1 MENLWEDLRYGVRML
16 LKNPGFTAVAVLVL
30 AVGIGANT
38 SIFSL
43 VNSILLRPIVA
54 EAPDEL
60 VAVYSKN
67 TVRPD
72 SYRGHSYLN
81 FRDLRD
87 ADTVFVSLM
96 AHDLTMVGLT
106 EGENTRRIFAEFS
119 SSNYF
124 DTFGVALFRGRTFL
138 PEEET
143 PGSEIPVAIVSY
155 EYWKRHGEDPDLVG
169 KTLRANGRV
178 LSIVGIA
185 PPGFT
190 GRTAVISPELHLPF
204 GMHHLLQSD
213 IFSSGDGQTLED
225 RDNGNLFMV
234 GRLRPGLSYEE
245 ADAQLEVISGRLGEA
260 FPAINDDYT
269 FTVGPLSRTSIGTDP
284 QDDDALSVVALVLM
298 VMTGIVLLIACLN
311 LANMMFA
318 RGTARRREFA
328 IRVAIGGGRV
338 RILRQLLTEGLLLS
352 VLAGVA
358 SLFVASWA
366 GNLLQSSMY
375 EVLTMTSMSMDIVIN
390 TAPDHRVLLA
400 TVAFCVFGT
409 VLFGFGPA
417 WKLSQ
422 PDVMAD
428 LKEQAGET
436 QQKGR
441 RGGLFARRNLLV
453 VSQVAL
459 SLALLIAAGLFVR
472 AAQEAADTDPGFSLE
487 GGILAEIDPSLVGY
501 DDPRSRELYRRL
513 KETLESL
520 PGIESTSV
528 AGTVPY
534 GNVSDS
540 RRVRRAEDLP
550 TTSANGDDAI
560 ETVGAR
566 YVTVGNEYFST
577 LGVPLLRGRDFS
589 LAEAESDG
597 GPRVAIVDE
606 ALAGRLWP
614 DEDPVGRYIG
624 FGREPEDR
632 GTNEMEVVGVVPT
645 IRDDIF
651 GSDDRAHVY
660 VPHGQNFQAGMH
672 IHVRT
677 AGTSESAM
685 ASSLQAIRRE
695 LQGID
700 ETLPILKL
708 KTLEAHI
715 DGSTSL
721 WLVRLGANVFGI
733 IGGLALFL
741 SVVGVYGVKAYTVAQ
756 RSREIGI
763 RMAMGATTGDA
774 LWLIL
779 REGMVLT
786 AAGLVLGL
794 LIAAVLARLL
804 SSMLYG
810 VSALDPLA
818 FTIAPLILAAVS
830 LLATYLPARRAAGVD
845 PIVALRYQ

>member
-38 SIFSL
+38 AIFSL

-60 VAVYSKN
+60 VAIYNKN

-72 SYRGHSYLN
+72 SYRGNSYLN
-81 FRDLRD
+81 FRDLRE
-87 ADTVFVSLM
+87 ADTVFSSLY
-96 AHDLTMVGLT
+96 AHDLTMVGLAD
-106 EGENTRRIFAEFS
+106 GENTRRVFAEFS
-119 SSNYF
+119 SSDYF
-124 DTFGVALFRGRTFL
+124 DTFGVAMFRGRTFL

-143 PGSEIPVAIVSY
+143 PGGEVPVAIVSY
-155 EYWKRHGEDPDLVG
+155 EFWRRTGEDPDLVG

-185 PPGFT
+185 PRGFT
-190 GRTAVISPELHLPF
+190 GRTAIMSPELHLPL
-204 GMHHLLQSD
+204 GMHHILQSD
-213 IFSSGDGQTLED
+213 TFNSSDGQTLDD
-225 RDNGNLFMV
+225 RDNHNLFLV

-245 ADAQLEVISGRLGEA
+245 ADAQLEVVAGRLSEA
-260 FPAINDDYT
+260 FPAINEDYT
-269 FTVGPLSRTSIGTDP
+269 FTVGPLSRLSISTSP
-284 QDDDALSVVALVLM
+284 ESDDQVSVVALVLM
-298 VMTGIVLLIACLN
+298 TMTGIVLLIACLN
-311 LANMMFA
+311 LANMLLA

-328 IRVAIGGGRV
+328 IRVAIGGGRR

-358 SLFVASWA
+358 SLFVAYWA
-366 GNLLQSSMY
+366 GNLLASSMY
-375 EVLTMTSMSMDIVIN
+375 EILDMTSMSMDIVIN

-400 TVAFCVFGT
+400 TATFCVLGT

-428 LKEQAGET
+428 LKEQAGEA
-436 QQKGR
+436 QQKGS

-453 VSQVAL
+453 VSQIAL
-459 SLALLIAAGLFVR
+459 SLALLTAAGLFVR
-472 AAQEAADTDPGFSLE
+472 AAMEAANTDPGFSLE
-487 GGILAEIDPSLVGY
+487 GGILVEIDPSLVGY
-501 DDPRSRELYRRL
+501 DDPRSKELYRRL
-513 KETLESL
+513 REDLGSI

-534 GNVSDS
+534 GNVSDGRS
-540 RRVRRAEDLP
+540 VRRAEDLP
-550 TTSANGDDAI
+550 ATSPDGDDQI
-560 ETVGAR
+560 ETVSAR
-566 YVTVGNEYFST
+566 YVVVGSSYFET

-589 LAEAESDG
+589 LAEAETDG

-606 ALAGRLWP
+606 ALADRLWP

-632 GTNEMEVVGVVPT
+632 GTNEMEVVAVVPT
-645 IRDDIF
+645 VLDDIF
-651 GSDDRAHVY
+651 GSGERPHVY
-660 VPHGQNFQAGMH
+660 VPHGQNFQSGMH
-672 IHVRT
+672 IHASV
-677 AGTSESAM
+677 ASTSESVM
-685 ASSLQAIRRE
+685 ASTLQAIRRE
-695 LQGID
+695 IQAID
-700 ETLPILKL
+700 QTLPILKL
-708 KTLEAHI
+708 RSLEDHI

-721 WLVRLGANVFGI
+721 WLVRLGANIFGI

-763 RMAMGATTGDA
+763 RMAMGATTRDA

-779 REGMVLT
+779 REGIVLT

-794 LIAAVLARLL
+794 AIAAVIARLL

-810 VSALDPLA
+810 VSALDPWA
-818 FTIAPLILAAVS
+818 FTVAPLILAAVS
-830 LLATYLPARRAAGVD
+830 LIATYLPARRAAKVD
-845 PIVALRYQ
+845 PMVALRYQ